1 MNTQT
6 LIKPAILLV
15 EDDEI
20 LRITVYDALVKGLG
34 SDRCGGRGQRPADLS
49 RRMIMIL

>member
-20 LRITVYDALVKGLG
+20 LRITVYDALVKKGWAVTAVE
-34 SDRCGGRGQRPADLS
+34 DGQRPADLS